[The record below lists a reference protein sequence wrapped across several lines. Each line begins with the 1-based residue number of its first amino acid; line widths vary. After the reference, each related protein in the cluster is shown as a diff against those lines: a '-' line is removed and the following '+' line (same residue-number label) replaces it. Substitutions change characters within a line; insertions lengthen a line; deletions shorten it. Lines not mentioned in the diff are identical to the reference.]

1 MGGTHPIYK
10 KNKLNLELCSWL
22 NLELYYRC
30 LNLAILLLY
39 NPILMKGIKMKIRSK
54 HNNLLNYF
62 ICNREDLSKEY
73 VRKSE
78 KFLKEISDKLKK
90 ESKKERK
97 ENGIH

>member
-1 MGGTHPIYK
+1 M
-10 KNKLNLELCSWL
+10 
-22 NLELYYRC
+22 
-30 LNLAILLLY
+30 
-39 NPILMKGIKMKIRSK
+39 IRSK

-90 ESKKERK
+90 EKKEELEK
-97 ENGIH
+97 IYNNIFEENKNGIH